1 MSDRINH
8 VAVFVAA
15 IVYFMFGYLW
25 YGLLFANLW
34 TSLMQKPAASMQA
47 GPQQYVISFV
57 LGWIMSY
64 AAAIALSRRPEDQ
77 TVSQG
82 VSFALFMSIAI
93 YATQT
98 LNNALFASLPLG
110 LWMINAGYVVI
121 GFAIIGAIVGGWKKS
136 AAA

>member
-15 IVYFMFGYLW
+15 IAYFMFGYLW
-25 YGLLFANLW
+25 YGLLFASLW
-34 TSLMQKPAASMQA
+34 TSLMQKSAANMQA

-57 LGWIMSY
+57 LGLILSY
-64 AAAIALSRRPEDQ
+64 SAAIALSRRPEDQ

-98 LNNALFASLPLG
+98 LNNALFASQPLG
-110 LWMINAGYVVI
+110 LWLINAGYVVI